1 MPRKC
6 TYLLGVLTI
15 ALLAVPAYAAPSAR
29 VANAWIRWLPG
40 AVPLGG
46 YFVLHNTGVKSL
58 KLIGAH
64 GPAFK
69 RIELHRSMHKHG
81 MDKMVPV
88 SSITVPAGG
97 DIRFAPGGYHLMLW
111 RQRAVKPGDHV
122 VIHLQFAHAPSVA
135 ATFAVKGVQGE

>member
-6 TYLLGVLTI
+6 SCLLGVLVI
-15 ALLAVPAYAAPSAR
+15 ALLAVPAFAAPGAQ
-29 VANAWIRWLPG
+29 VTQAWIRWLPG
-40 AVPLGG
+40 TVPLGG
-46 YFVLHNTGVKSL
+46 YFVLHNPGVKPL
-58 KLIGAH
+58 KLIGAN

-69 RIELHRSMHKHG
+69 RIELHRSMQKHG
-81 MDKMVPV
+81 MDRMVPV

-111 RQRAVKPGDHV
+111 RKQDVQPGDHV
-122 VIHLQFAHAPSVA
+122 VIHLQFAHASSVA